1 LLLVCGGALLLML
14 RGTLLL
20 VHRSAL
26 LFVFY
31 RALLVVVLRADTL
44 MTHRAL
50 LHIYSIAHFFHLR
63 LAALILHSAALLLV
77 LGTALVFVGR
87 LCFVLGM
94 TLPMRLLGHIP
105 SVHGEGQQNS
115 GQASKQVV
123 GTKVH
128 LLRLIEQK

>member
-1 LLLVCGGALLLML
+1 M
-14 RGTLLL
+14 T
-20 VHRSAL
+20 
-26 LFVFY
+26 Y
-31 RALLVVVLRADTL
+31 RT
-44 MTHRAL
+44 L
-50 LHIYSIAHFFHLR
+50 LHIYSIAHLFHLR
-63 LAALILHSAALLLV
+63 LAVFFLHRTALLLV
-77 LGTALVFVGR
+77 RGTALVLVGR